1 MVQIIRKMT
10 EMKSKIQG
18 SKIVE
23 VVANNQKALK
33 LLKKQKDFSSLR
45 FFTNSLRLIK
55 TRKISSFD
63 I

>member
-1 MVQIIRKMT
+1 
-10 EMKSKIQG
+10 MKSKIQG

-55 TRKISSFD
+55 TRKISSFN